1 MKEIMDALREAYL
14 AHDAADAVI
23 VGFSVEG
30 VVLYAEVTHEELI
43 DTFSGKSKTSDEEP
57 VFRWRV
63 KALTK
68 KSGAAFFAK
77 NPAVLCDEAML
88 LDFAEKFCE
97 GNRGYA
103 FEKLVCNAYKGSLSP
118 ANLPFWQGG
127 DFVAPN
133 GKSYS
138 VKYQFATVVH
148 ERHLAEIAR

>member
-23 VGFSVEG
+23 LGFIVEG
-30 VVLYAEVTHEELI
+30 TVFYAEVTAEELI
-43 DTFSGKSKTSDEEP
+43 DVYCGKSKTSDEEP

-68 KSGAAFFAK
+68 KTEAAFFAK
-77 NPAVLCDEAML
+77 NPVVLCDEAML
-88 LDFAEKFCE
+88 LDIADKFYE

-103 FEKLVCNAYKGSLSP
+103 FEKLVCNAYNGTLSSQ
-118 ANLPFWQGG
+118 NLPFWEGG
-127 DFVAPN
+127 DFTAN

-138 VKYQFATVVH
+138 CKFQFATVIH

>member
-1 MKEIMDALREAYL
+1 MKDIMDALREAYL

-23 VGFSVEG
+23 IGFNVEG
-30 VVLYAEVTHEELI
+30 VILYAETTHEELV
-43 DTFSGKSKTSDEEP
+43 DVFCGKSKTSDEEP

-68 KSGAAFFAK
+68 KTEAAFMAL

-88 LDFAEKFCE
+88 LDVAEKCCE

-103 FEKLVCNAYKGSLSP
+103 FEKLVCNAYNGTLSSQ
-118 ANLPFWQGG
+118 NLPFWEGG
-127 DFVAPN
+127 DFTAN

-138 VKYQFATVVH
+138 VKFQFATVIH